1 MPEPVP
7 SASIR
12 ALYGATA
19 LLGDPDEAIDR
30 LSRRRRTWILPYAL
44 FAVLVGCFTLARYP
58 LLRTA
63 ASGAALF
70 GAAPLVLRLTRR
82 NEGHERLANAGAIL
96 LWTVA
101 LQNVIS
107 AAMTGGV
114 HSPHAF
120 ALFMTF
126 SMLYVRHGASS
137 RRRAVVIAFCGIV
150 LGLALEP
157 RSWAGPVL
165 SEPWFTIASAAILM
179 GTFGVHTQF
188 VATLRRGAA
197 QGLEAA
203 LRARDELADQTLSR
217 ARELEMVGSRLS
229 HELKNPLA
237 AIKALVQLAHR
248 TATEPILE
256 KQLGVVEREVDRM
269 STVVQSHLGFARP
282 FERVDRVAVDCGD
295 LADSVLA
302 LLDGRARVAGVTLG
316 RRGNAQATVDA
327 QRIRGALVN
336 LVANAIEA
344 CPQRGQVEIAIED
357 DGRTVR
363 FAVTDTGAGMTPE
376 MTARIGRPFFTT
388 RERGSGL
395 GVALAR
401 VAFEQHGGS
410 LEYRS
415 APGQGTTAIGSLP
428 RMPSPVH
435 SDGRHGRSTGDSD
448 APGSGGDDADRVAGG

>member
-1 MPEPVP
+1 MAEPVP
-7 SASIR
+7 SASMG
-12 ALYGATA
+12 ALFAVSE

-30 LSRRRRTWILPYAL
+30 LSRRRQMWILPYVL
-44 FAVLVGCFTLARYP
+44 FAVVVACFTLGRYQP
-58 LLRTA
+58 LRIA
-63 ASGAALF
+63 ASAAALF

-82 NEGHERLANAGAIL
+82 NEGQERLPNAGAIL

-101 LQNVIS
+101 LQNVIT

-126 SMLYVRHGASS
+126 SMLYVRYGASS
-137 RRRAVVIAFCGIV
+137 WRRAVVAAFCGSV
-150 LGLALEP
+150 LGLVLEP
-157 RSWAGPVL
+157 GSWAGPVL
-165 SEPWFTIASAAILM
+165 AEPWFTVASAAIMM
-179 GTFGVHTQF
+179 GTFGLHTQF
-188 VATLRRGAA
+188 VGTLRRGAA
-197 QGLEAA
+197 QGLQAA
-203 LRARDELADQTLSR
+203 LHARDELTDQTLSR

-229 HELKNPLA
+229 HELNNPLA

-248 TATEPILE
+248 TASEPILK

-269 STVVQSHLGFARP
+269 STVMQSHLGFSRP
-282 FERVDRVAVDCGD
+282 FDRVNRVAVDCGD

-302 LLDGRARVAGVTLG
+302 LLEGRARAASVTLR
-316 RRGNAQATVDA
+316 RRGDAHATVDP

-344 CPQRGQVEIAIED
+344 CPQGGQVEIAIED
-357 DGRTVR
+357 DGSTAR
-363 FAVTDTGAGMTPE
+363 FAVTDTGTGMPAHVAE
-376 MTARIGRPFFTT
+376 RIGTPFFTT
-388 RERGSGL
+388 RERGAGL

-401 VAFEQHGGS
+401 AAFEQHGGS

-428 RMPSPVH
+428 RTPGPV
-435 SDGRHGRSTGDSD
+435 DSR
-448 APGSGGDDADRVAGG
+448 AATP